1 MRDSSVDSR
10 KWNHSEEAF
19 GVIIFDNIFI
29 IFVCMLRLV
38 RLGLLSL
45 FRFMFYLV
53 KAIPGTL
60 VVLFVTSF
68 SITRDIF
75 GMMSD
80 DR

>member
-1 MRDSSVDSR
+1 MRDSNVNSR

-19 GVIIFDNIFI
+19 GVIIFDKIFI
-29 IFVCMLRLV
+29 IFLCMLRLV

-53 KAIPGTL
+53 KAIPGL
-60 VVLFVTSF
+60 LFVLFVTSF